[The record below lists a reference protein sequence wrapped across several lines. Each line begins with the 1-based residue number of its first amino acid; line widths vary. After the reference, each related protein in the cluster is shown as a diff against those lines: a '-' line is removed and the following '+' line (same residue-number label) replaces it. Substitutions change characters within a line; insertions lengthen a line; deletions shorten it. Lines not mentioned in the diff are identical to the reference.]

1 MSNIVIQKFGGTS
14 LADTKRFKAVAKII
28 KETSETGKKVVA
40 VVSAMAGETQRLIDL
55 AKGVQEI
62 PDPREYDALI
72 SSGEQVSVALL
83 AMSLRSENLKSKS
96 YTAFQLD
103 LRTDDYHGKARISSI
118 DTKNLLMDISS
129 NITPVIT
136 GFQGI
141 NEEGDVTTLGRGGS
155 DTSAVALA
163 VALNA
168 EECQIYTDVNG
179 VYTTDPNV
187 YENAKKI
194 DKLTFEEM
202 LELSSLGAKVLQIR
216 SVEFASK
223 YNMPIRV
230 KSSFTNEEG
239 TLINGDE
246 NMEDALISGV
256 AHTNDEAKLTIR
268 KVPDIP
274 GIAAKIIEPI
284 SAQGIEVD
292 IIIQNVSEDKTTDFT
307 FTVKR
312 EKAFEAKKILTDLSE
327 EFGGGEIELNEDIS
341 KVSVVGVGMKSHAG
355 VAATMFK
362 TLAENKIN
370 IEMISTSEIKI
381 SVIVK
386 EDSAH
391 EAVKSLHDA
400 FNLEK

>member
-1 MSNIVIQKFGGTS
+1 MSNIVVQKFGGTS
-14 LADTKRFKAVAKII
+14 LADTDRFKAVAQII
-28 KETSETGKKVVA
+28 KETSKKGKKVVA

-55 AKGVQEI
+55 AKEVQEI

-83 AMSLRSENLKSKS
+83 AMSLRNEKVNSKS
-96 YTAFQLD
+96 YTAFQLG

-118 DTKNLLMDISS
+118 DTKNLLEDISS
-129 NITPVIT
+129 NIIPVIT

-141 NEEGDVTTLGRGGS
+141 NEEGDITTLGRGGS

-163 VALNA
+163 VALKA
-168 EECQIYTDVNG
+168 EECQIFTDVDG
-179 VYTTDPNV
+179 VYTTDPNI
-187 YENAKKI
+187 YSKAKKI
-194 DKLTFEEM
+194 EKLTFEEM

-223 YNMPIRV
+223 YNMPISV
-230 KSSFTNEEG
+230 KSSFTNDKG
-239 TLINGDE
+239 TLINAEE

-256 AHTNDEAKLTIR
+256 THTSDDAKLTIR

-274 GIAAKIIEPI
+274 GIAAKILDPI
-284 SAQGIEVD
+284 SSKGIEVD
-292 IIIQNVSEDKTTDFT
+292 VIIQNVSEDKTTDFT

-312 EKAFEAKKILTDLSE
+312 EKSLEAKKILSNLSE

-341 KVSVVGVGMKSHAG
+341 KVSLVGVGMKSHAG

-362 TLAENKIN
+362 TLAEKNIN

-381 SVIVK
+381 SVVVK
-386 EDSAH
+386 ESFAK

>member
-141 NEEGDVTTLGRGGS
+141 NEEGDITTLGRGGS

-187 YENAKKI
+187 YEKAKKI

-256 AHTNDEAKLTIR
+256 THTNDEAKLTIR

-312 EKAFEAKKILTDLSE
+312 EKAFQAKKILTDFSE

-370 IEMISTSEIKI
+370 IEMISTS
-381 SVIVK
+381 
-386 EDSAH
+386 
-391 EAVKSLHDA
+391 
-400 FNLEK
+400 

>member
-341 KVSVVGVGMKSHAG
+341 KVSLVGVGMKSHAG

-391 EAVKSLHDA
+391 KAVKSLHDA

>member
-1 MSNIVIQKFGGTS
+1 
-14 LADTKRFKAVAKII
+14 
-28 KETSETGKKVVA
+28 
-40 VVSAMAGETQRLIDL
+40 
-55 AKGVQEI
+55 
-62 PDPREYDALI
+62 
-72 SSGEQVSVALL
+72 
-83 AMSLRSENLKSKS
+83 
-96 YTAFQLD
+96 
-103 LRTDDYHGKARISSI
+103 
-118 DTKNLLMDISS
+118 MD
-129 NITPVIT
+129 
-136 GFQGI
+136 
-141 NEEGDVTTLGRGGS
+141 
-155 DTSAVALA
+155 
-163 VALNA
+163 
-168 EECQIYTDVNG
+168 G

-187 YENAKKI
+187 YEKAKKI

-239 TLINGDE
+239 TLINGEE

-256 AHTNDEAKLTIR
+256 THTSDDAKLTIR

-274 GIAAKIIEPI
+274 GIAAKILDPI
-284 SAQGIEVD
+284 SSKGIEVD

-312 EKAFEAKKILTDLSE
+312 EKSQETKKILSNLSK

-341 KVSVVGVGMKSHAG
+341 KVSLVGVGMKSHAG

-362 TLAENKIN
+362 TLAEKNIN

-381 SVIVK
+381 SVVVQ
-386 EDSAH
+386 EDLAH

>member
-284 SAQGIEVD
+284 STQGIEVD

>member
-1 MSNIVIQKFGGTS
+1 M
-14 LADTKRFKAVAKII
+14 
-28 KETSETGKKVVA
+28 E
-40 VVSAMAGETQRLIDL
+40 
-55 AKGVQEI
+55 
-62 PDPREYDALI
+62 
-72 SSGEQVSVALL
+72 
-83 AMSLRSENLKSKS
+83 
-96 YTAFQLD
+96 
-103 LRTDDYHGKARISSI
+103 
-118 DTKNLLMDISS
+118 
-129 NITPVIT
+129 
-136 GFQGI
+136 
-141 NEEGDVTTLGRGGS
+141 
-155 DTSAVALA
+155 
-163 VALNA
+163 A

-187 YENAKKI
+187 YEKAKKI

-202 LELSSLGAKVLQIR
+202 LELSGLGAKVLQIR

-230 KSSFTNEEG
+230 KSSFTNDHG
-239 TLINGDE
+239 TLINGEE

-256 AHTNDEAKLTIR
+256 THTSDDAKLTIR

-274 GIAAKIIEPI
+274 GIAAKILDPI
-284 SAQGIEVD
+284 SSKGIEVD
-292 IIIQNVSEDKTTDFT
+292 IIIQNVSEDKTTDYT

-312 EKAFEAKKILTDLSE
+312 EKSRVTKKILSNLSK

-341 KVSVVGVGMKSHAG
+341 KVSIVGVGMKSHAG

-362 TLAENKIN
+362 TLAEKNIN

-381 SVIVK
+381 SVVVK
-386 EDSAH
+386 EDLAH

>member
-256 AHTNDEAKLTIR
+256 THTNDEAKLTIR

>member
-96 YTAFQLD
+96 YTAFQLG

-118 DTKNLLMDISS
+118 DTNNLLMDISS
-129 NITPVIT
+129 NIIPVIT

-141 NEEGDVTTLGRGGS
+141 NEEGDITTLGRGGS

-187 YENAKKI
+187 YEKAKKI

-312 EKAFEAKKILTDLSE
+312 EKAFEAKKILTDFSE